1 MANRC
6 LSIYIGLSTTTWV
19 LMRLESNRR
28 ESRARENPEYVS
40 NVAGLSMLS
49 GLGDQTDIQN
59 KRFRY
64 SG

>member
-19 LMRLESNRR
+19 LMRLE
-28 ESRARENPEYVS
+28 NPEYVS

-49 GLGDQTDIQN
+49 GLGGQTDIQN
-59 KRFRY
+59 KCFRY